1 MSKSINTYKKA
12 INALKARVGNDAPIF
27 IVKYRDLH
35 KEDIDISDFIYV
47 YADASNDTI
56 AKTLTVLNYS
66 YNYEHYVILAKTTKV
81 VLVEILNS
89 SKFELCEVQRS
100 REIIEA
106 FKCECDGYQT

>member
-35 KEDIDISDFIYV
+35 KEDIDISDFIHV

-66 YNYEHYVILAKTTKV
+66 YHYEHYAILAKTTTRV
-81 VLVEILNS
+81 FFVEILNS
-89 SKFELCEVQRS
+89 NKFEPCEVQRS

-106 FKCECDGYQT
+106 FKCECDGY